1 MAAQLLKALIQQRIP
16 NIRKRQKNRGFT
28 ILELL
33 VATLIATMVIIALLD
48 MVVDLLQT
56 DRREYAR
63 NETQREMQMSLDYMV
78 NDIREAAYVYNE
90 SELNDV
96 RTFLNLPQGFTPIL
110 AFWKPETISD
120 STLNT
125 LGNCTQFAANSP
137 ERTECD
143 QLIVR
148 RRAFS
153 LIVYLQKENTA
164 QERQQQWKGIS
175 RIARFQL
182 NKYRENGIAGLQKTP
197 GYVDPQENT
206 VSFASWPRVG
216 SRTGSPA
223 TGASSGGGQG
233 NTQVLVDFV
242 DYPTGAPGTTRPD
255 NLIAPER
262 PKCPDE
268 NLPLTQQV
276 YSRIPSNTSSFSNQF
291 TNPSFMVCVST
302 NNTFNSGADLSN
314 TNQDVLIFLRG
325 NPTGK
330 AGVKVAPLLAVKTQ
344 AVARG
349 VVNKQPQ

>member
-1 MAAQLLKALIQQRIP
+1 MAAQLLKALIQQRIS
-16 NIRKRQKNRGFT
+16 NIRKRKKNSGFT

-90 SELNDV
+90 TELADV
-96 RTFLNLPQGFTPIL
+96 KTFLNLPADYTPIL

-120 STLNT
+120 TALNA
-125 LGNCTQFAANSP
+125 LGNCSQFALNSAD
-137 ERTECD
+137 RTECE

-153 LIVYLQKENTA
+153 LIVYLQKENTP
-164 QERQQQWKGIS
+164 QERQAQWKGIS
-175 RIARFQL
+175 RVARFQL
-182 NKYRENGIAGLQKTP
+182 NKYRQNGIATLQKTP

-216 SRTGSPA
+216 SRTGSPFA
-223 TGASSGGGQG
+223 GAGNAEG

-242 DYPTGAPGTTRPD
+242 DYATGAPGSRRPD
-255 NLIAPER
+255 NLIAPDR

-268 NLPLTQQV
+268 NLPVNQQT
-276 YSRIPSNTSSFSNQF
+276 YSRIPNENSSFSRQF
-291 TNPSFMVCVST
+291 NNPSFMVCVST

>member
-1 MAAQLLKALIQQRIP
+1 MAAQLLKTILKQQIS
-16 NIRKRQKNRGFT
+16 ILKKRKENRGFT

-33 VATLIATMVIIALLD
+33 VATLIATMVIVVLLN

-63 NETQREMQMSLDYMV
+63 NETQREMQMALDYMV
-78 NDIREAAYVYNE
+78 NDIREAAYVYNDT
-90 SELNDV
+90 ELNDV
-96 RTFLNLPQGFTPIL
+96 RTFLKLPAGFTPIL
-110 AFWKPETISD
+110 AFWKPETFSD
-120 STLNT
+120 QTLNP
-125 LGNCTQFAANSP
+125 LGNCSQFGTDKRP
-137 ERTECD
+137 ECD

-153 LIVYLQKENTA
+153 LVVYLQKQNDSND
-164 QERQQQWKGIS
+164 RSDGWKGIS

-182 NKYRENGIAGLQKTP
+182 NKYPQNGLTNLDKTT

-206 VSFASWPRVG
+206 VTFASWPRIASNG
-216 SRTGSPA
+216 SDPRSGSPA
-223 TGASSGGGQG
+223 SGAG
-233 NTQVLVDFV
+233 NAEGTTQVLVDFV
-242 DYPTGAPGTTRPD
+242 DFPTTNRTD
-255 NLIAPER
+255 NLTPPNR
-262 PKCPDE
+262 PTCPDE
-268 NLPLTQQV
+268 NLPQSQRY
-276 YSRIPSNTSSFSNQF
+276 YSRIPNESSSFSNQF
-291 TNPSFMVCVST
+291 NSPSFMVCVST

-330 AGVKVAPLLAVKTQ
+330 AGVKIAPLLAVKTQ